1 MGCAVFAMLAITALT
16 SSRRSPSWIA
26 GCPWH
31 NQQCE
36 SRSGVNVDALAPAT
50 PVASPVCKAS
60 SVVWLGQGVLSVA
73 LESNP
78 GSTSPS
84 DRRQLLDREVTV
96 VEIRNLFVVLLAIPG
111 RRSGQFDHVS
121 CPGISQRLLDV
132 QQHSSM
138 LNTHVCGL

>member
-1 MGCAVFAMLAITALT
+1 M
-16 SSRRSPSWIA
+16 
-26 GCPWH
+26 
-31 NQQCE
+31 
-36 SRSGVNVDALAPAT
+36 NVDALAPAT

-60 SVVWLGQGVLSVA
+60 SVVWLGQGVLSVP

-96 VEIRNLFVVLLAIPG
+96 VAIRNLFVALLAIPG
-111 RRSGQFDHVS
+111 RRSRQFDHVS

-138 LNTHVCGL
+138 LNNHVCGL